1 MIKRYSML
9 LSAMLFVA
17 FSVHA
22 QIKTPAP
29 SPVGKISQELGL
41 GKVEVEYSRPSA
53 KNRTVYGDLVP
64 YGAMWRTGANAST
77 KINFTEDVNFGGVPV
92 PKGNYALYTTP
103 GKNEWEVILY
113 KNTTF
118 WGTPDKDFSEADVAA
133 RVKAASKNVKDF
145 VETFTINIGNI
156 TNNSADLQLVW
167 ENTSVSVPMTFDV
180 DTKVMADIKAQ
191 MEGPSAGVFYQSA
204 RYYYEEKKDMN
215 TALGWINTAIEKGG
229 EKFWYL
235 RLKANILA
243 ELKRYPEAI
252 STAERSTEIARSE
265 GNADYPRMNDK
276 SIAEW
281 KTKMK

>member
-29 SPVGKISQELGL
+29 SPVGKISQEVGL

-53 KNRTVYGDLVP
+53 KSRTVFGDLVP
-64 YGAMWRTGANAST
+64 YGTMWRTGANAST
-77 KINFTEDVNFGGVPV
+77 KINFSEDVNFGGVAV
-92 PKGNYALYTTP
+92 PKGNYALYTIP
-103 GKNEWEVILY
+103 GKNEWEVIVY

-133 RVKAASKNVKDF
+133 RVKAASKNTKEF
-145 VETFTINIGNI
+145 AETFTINIGNI

-180 DTKVMADIKAQ
+180 DTKVLADIKAQ

-235 RLKANILA
+235 RLKANILG

-252 STAERSTEIARSE
+252 STAERSTEIARKE

>member
-1 MIKRYSML
+1 MIKRYSLLLTAML
-9 LSAMLFVA
+9 LVA
-17 FSVHA
+17 FTAHA
-22 QIKTPAP
+22 QIKTPSP
-29 SPVGKISQELGL
+29 SPVGKISQEVGL
-41 GKVEVEYSRPSA
+41 GKVEVEYSRPGA
-53 KNRTVYGDLVP
+53 KSRTVYGDLVP
-64 YGAMWRTGANAST
+64 FGAMWRTGANAST
-77 KINFTEDVNFGGVPV
+77 KINFTEDVTFGGVAV
-92 PKGNYALYTTP
+92 PKGNYALYTIP
-103 GKNEWEVILY
+103 GKNEWEVIVY

-118 WGTPDKDFSEADVAA
+118 WGTPDKDFNEADVAA
-133 RVKAASKNVKDF
+133 RVKAASKNVKEF
-145 VETFTINIGNI
+145 VETFTINLANI
-156 TNNSADLQLVW
+156 SNNAAELQLVW
-167 ENTSVSVPMTFDV
+167 ENTAVSVPLTFDV

-215 TALGWINTAIEKGG
+215 TALGWINTALEKGG

-252 STAERSTEIARSE
+252 STAERSTEIARKE